1 MPFWTLRRKVVAT
14 VTLMIALT
22 FGWAAVVVAV
32 ARAGAHDEARSSDA
46 IAVLGAAQYNGRPS
60 PVFRARLD
68 HAAALYQRGLAPV
81 VLVTGGVGSGDTLSE
96 SDVGRRY
103 LLKAG
108 LPDGAVVGL
117 PAGASTSASLDGVAH
132 WFSGKESRRVL
143 LVSDG
148 FHMLRLRIIATR
160 LGLLPFTSPAPNSPI
175 RSNPRRNAAYFLAEG
190 LKSPSP
196 WSSTAEGAHAA
207 PEPAGLYPAG
217 PAGRPRPGADSRR

>member
-14 VTLMIALT
+14 VTLMVALT

-32 ARAGAHDEARSSDA
+32 ALTGAHDEARSADA

-81 VLVTGGVGSGDTLSE
+81 VLVTGGVGSGDTVSE
-96 SDVGRRY
+96 SEVGRRY

-117 PAGASTSASLDGVAH
+117 PAAASTSASLAGVAE
-132 WFSGKESRRVL
+132 WFSGKDDRRVL

-148 FHMLRLRIIATR
+148 FQDRKSTR
-160 LGLLPFTSPAPNSPI
+160 LNSSHTVI
-175 RSNPRRNAAYFLAEG
+175 SYAVFC
-190 LKSPSP
+190 
-196 WSSTAEGAHAA
+196 
-207 PEPAGLYPAG
+207 
-217 PAGRPRPGADSRR
+217 

>member
-1 MPFWTLRRKVVAT
+1 VSSRDAVDFLLGLAT
-14 VTLMIALT
+14 REDT
-22 FGWAAVVVAV
+22 
-32 ARAGAHDEARSSDA
+32 RAGEAA
-46 IAVLGAAQYNGRPS
+46 ILPLTLADSVTVWPMLLKL
-60 PVFRARLD
+60 ARDD
-68 HAAALYQRGLAPV
+68 HAPTRTRRQSVFWLGQAAGDAATRDLADLVDDGDLDRDVKEQAVFALSQRGLAPV
-81 VLVTGGVGSGDTLSE
+81 VLVTGGVGSGDTVSE

-132 WFSGKESRRVL
+132 WFAGKENRRVL

-190 LKSPSP
+190 FKVPVTWLFN
-196 WSSTAEGAHAA
+196 H
-207 PEPAGLYPAG
+207 
-217 PAGRPRPGADSRR
+217 